1 MIYLWLLRLL
11 TDGSH
16 NRNGGTPFIVV
27 CLAKGVLGYNTLVEK
42 GSQLIFN
49 QVDPMLVVFVHGL
62 EVGLHQLLDLVF
74 DVGVFE
80 AEIIIQVLLLLVHL
94 AEAIILIVNFLSKGS
109 DLIAKTLL
117 DNLFS
122 LQYFSHAL
130 PLFLALDLL
139 VEHLQLGEHNGLDVL
154 ETLEETLLSFFLPLG
169 SEPDVILDLVDLQ
182 LQSMHLLLVPLYL
195 GDVVLFKRLQ

>member
-80 AEIIIQVLLLLVHL
+80 AEIIIQVLVLLVRHL
-94 AEAIILIVNFLSKGS
+94 RQSESIQKEASCVLHQRLQRAPSLTRNESKGIGVRHGWLFVVNGRLAA
-109 DLIAKTLL
+109 DLKDT
-117 DNLFS
+117 
-122 LQYFSHAL
+122 
-130 PLFLALDLL
+130 
-139 VEHLQLGEHNGLDVL
+139 
-154 ETLEETLLSFFLPLG
+154 EEMES
-169 SEPDVILDLVDLQ
+169 LVDYI
-182 LQSMHLLLVPLYL
+182 LY
-195 GDVVLFKRLQ
+195 